1 MQRERKFQTLDSAE
15 TFNVKV
21 DRVDRCGFQLGA
33 GLTGTVSFE
42 ASVDGTNFVALGVT
56 PAAGSAVVTSTAAA
70 GAWTADVAAYESV
83 QMRVSTYGS
92 GSAVACIA
100 PAVTAK

>member
-1 MQRERKFQTLDSAE
+1 MQRERKFQTLDRAE

-56 PAAGSAVVTSTAAA
+56 PASGAAVATTTIAA

-83 QMRVSTYGS
+83 QMRVSTYTS